1 MGELSQRE
9 TVYKVTS
16 RILGKLNNTLET
28 SATRA
33 SLAHLRN
40 SIGYDI
46 SHTVEIWKDVFSEM
60 PIEFLSRDGLVTKEE
75 NAVFVALQL
84 YALHQQGSSDSV
96 HAKEQ
101 ISAKESIDGTEGRI
115 SVRKHNIGHS
125 LKTLRDPVE
134 YSGIDRRFNAMITS
148 SSFQELIVHLR
159 HLVSILKSK
168 SKAKV
173 NYARLADDLFWYQNG
188 KKEQVRLRWGQ
199 SYYAS
204 NDSNPSLKEKNN
216 DK

>member
-16 RILGKLNNTLET
+16 RILGKLHNTLET
-28 SATRA
+28 SRTRA
-33 SLAHLRN
+33 TLAHLRN
-40 SIGYDI
+40 SIGHDI
-46 SHTVEIWKDVFSEM
+46 SHTVEVWKDVFSEM

-84 YALHQQGSSDSV
+84 YALHQQGLSESV
-96 HAKEQ
+96 HE
-101 ISAKESIDGTEGRI
+101 KESNGGTRGEKKIR
-115 SVRKHNIGHS
+115 SSNIGHS
-125 LKTLRDPVE
+125 LKTLRDPKE

-148 SSFQELIVHLR
+148 SSFQELVVHLR

-168 SKAKV
+168 SKVKV

-188 KKEQVRLRWGQ
+188 RKEQVRLRWGQ

-204 NDSNPSLKEKNN
+204 NNNPSLKEKNN
-216 DK
+216 D